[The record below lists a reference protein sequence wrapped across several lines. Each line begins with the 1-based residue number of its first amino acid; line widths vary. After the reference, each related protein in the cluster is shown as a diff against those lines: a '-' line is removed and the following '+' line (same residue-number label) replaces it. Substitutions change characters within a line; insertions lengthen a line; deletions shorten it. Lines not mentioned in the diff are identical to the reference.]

1 MEEKSF
7 ILPLFEHFGFIPHFH
22 VEGNIR
28 IFRPKRCI
36 GPFIFF
42 GLPKE
47 SLYREILPAEIEIWI
62 AEKFWKK
69 WKILSYF

>member
-1 MEEKSF
+1 MEGKSF
-7 ILPLFEHFGFIPHFH
+7 ILPLFERSGFIPHFH

-28 IFRPKRCI
+28 IFWPIRCI
-36 GPFIFF
+36 GPSIFF

-47 SLYREILPAEIEIWI
+47 SLYREILPSRIEIWV

-69 WKILSYF
+69 WKILSYL